1 MPVTATAVL
10 GRLRAHT
17 VAFANAGHPPPL
29 LLRPDGE
36 VEVWWTR
43 TEPLLGVAPAGP
55 RSTHE
60 RHVPPG
66 STLLLYTD
74 GLVEHPGE
82 ILDDGIH
89 RIAQVLRD
97 NAEMPPDDLCSRL
110 VEAAGR
116 RADDLAFLLIRVA

>member
-1 MPVTATAVL
+1 MS
-10 GRLRAHT
+10 R
-17 VAFANAGHPPPL
+17 
-29 LLRPDGE
+29 
-36 VEVWWTR
+36 
-43 TEPLLGVAPAGP
+43 
-55 RSTHE
+55 
-60 RHVPPG
+60 PG

-74 GLVEHPGE
+74 GLVERPGE

-97 NAEMPPDDLCSRL
+97 SARLPADDLCSRL